1 MARISNKEQA
11 IAYAAEHGII
21 LTVEDRVNFDGDYA
35 VEVWSLDSRLSEP
48 NSYCHTY
55 FARGNTEARAWA
67 DALAYMQD
75 LAECPAD
82 CSCRDQDQEQDQD
95 QDQDHPLPADDTC
108 HTCGTIVPTS
118 YINRDGCDYC
128 QCPICERCELPEPRC
143 ECPGEDGASDVW
155 VCECCALM
163 VRNGDESGCRDY
175 YGHTHPT
182 CDKSVVYADMEHTFE
197 VGYFHTNCN
206 GCGELVRTGGTLY
219 AAIRLSRNH

>member
-82 CSCRDQDQEQDQD
+82 CSCRD
-95 QDQDHPLPADDTC
+95 
-108 HTCGTIVPTS
+108 GS
-118 YINRDGCDYC
+118 
-128 QCPICERCELPEPRC
+128 EL
-143 ECPGEDGASDVW
+143 DVW

-182 CDKSVVYADMEHTFE
+182 CDKSVTYADTEHTFE

-206 GCGELVRTGGTLY
+206 GCGELIRTGGTLY
-219 AAIRLSRNH
+219 AAIRLANN